1 MKVAKILAMAALLFA
16 GAAQAQGYVQF
27 EYYDEHNRET
37 GADNMKLAVV
47 PGIKTANGW
56 DYSLQFAASQTEIG
70 SGAITEGVEARV
82 RKLLTEVNGI
92 KLLAGVRVGEK
103 ITSSE
108 HFSHYAFDTMA
119 KFPIAGALGG
129 EVGYRYRNAFESG
142 HSYETNRGHAAL
154 AYALTKQDTVGV
166 RWSRSYG
173 DEEKDAWRL
182 TYNRSF

>member
-1 MKVAKILAMAALLFA
+1 MKVTKILAMAALLFA
-16 GAAQAQGYVQF
+16 GAVHAQGYVQF

-47 PGIKTANGW
+47 PGIKTADGW
-56 DYSLQFAASQTEIG
+56 DYSLQMSTSQTEIG
-70 SGAITEGVEARV
+70 SGSISEGIEVRV
-82 RKLLTEVNGI
+82 RKLIAEANGI
-92 KLLAGVRVGEK
+92 KLIGGVRVGEK
-103 ITSSE
+103 ISSSS
-108 HFSHYAFDTMA
+108 HFSHYALDTMV

-142 HSYETNRGHAAL
+142 HDYETNRGHVAL

-182 TYNRSF
+182 IYNRSF